1 MTKFLSL
8 LGWLT
13 ATSVFAQLTLKQDGS
28 SESYIYV
35 TDQVLYVADDISV
48 TKDAGA
54 TNENAKSGIY
64 LRDDAQLIQGASQST
79 SNQGTGFISV
89 YQDSNSDSYDYNFWS
104 APIASADASNN
115 FSLVSQVFN
124 PGDSTLPLR
133 VQRILDHGTVQEK
146 AAFLIPTVR
155 LWVSPQPGFISSTK
169 HPIVGP
175 TLETLALSLQAT
187 GLLWKEPMWPLVEPI
202 MWTLIINIT
211 NSEDVPIVEISL

>member
-1 MTKFLSL
+1 M
-8 LGWLT
+8 
-13 ATSVFAQLTLKQDGS
+13 
-28 SESYIYV
+28 
-35 TDQVLYVADDISV
+35 ADDISV

-155 LWVSPQPGFISSTK
+155 L
-169 HPIVGP
+169 
-175 TLETLALSLQAT
+175 
-187 GLLWKEPMWPLVEPI
+187 
-202 MWTLIINIT
+202 
-211 NSEDVPIVEISL
+211 